1 MRGTEKIIAHIR
13 ADAQAQA
20 DAVIAEAEK
29 KYAEIARKYKAKSEE
44 LYKAKINAGVKETSD
59 ISDSRERIFQM
70 EIKKDILALKQ
81 QMVAKV
87 FDRAREMVLA
97 LPREDYIA
105 FLVKL
110 VKNASLTG
118 DETVILNARDRAELG
133 ADFIAAANAAI
144 EKGALTLSEECG
156 SFAGGLVM
164 RRGSIDVN
172 CTVELLTDLCRSEMS
187 SQIAEKLF
195 EK

>member
-20 DAVIAEAEK
+20 DSVIAEAEK
-29 KYAEIARKYKAKSEE
+29 NCAEIAREYKLKAEE
-44 LYKAKINAGVKETSD
+44 LYKARINAGVKEASD
-59 ISDSRERIFQM
+59 ISDSREKIFQM

-87 FDRAREMVLA
+87 FDRAQEMLLA

-110 VKNASLTG
+110 AKNASLTG
-118 DETVILNARDRAELG
+118 DETVILNTVDRAKLG

-144 EKGALTLSEECG
+144 DKGALVLSEECG
-156 SFAGGLVM
+156 GFAGGLVM
-164 RRGSIDVN
+164 RRGNIDVN
-172 CTVELLTDLCRSEMS
+172 CTLELLTDLCRSDMS